1 MRYASILLVAMLVSI
16 GMSNDPLGVQQMK
29 KLILLISVFVLLPV
43 FPVSADNDVDGKA
56 LFCQHKDHRPRTKD
70 IGIVFK
76 NGKSSVIFISNYSV
90 SETFWHPYTVW
101 THKIQFHY
109 FDRSVE
115 LNRRSLAFKEVI
127 NWFYCSLSTEAEVI
141 GALQK
146 RINNAKM
153 RNKI

>member
-1 MRYASILLVAMLVSI
+1 MR
-16 GMSNDPLGVQQMK
+16 
-29 KLILLISVFVLLPV
+29 LILLISVFVLLPI
-43 FPVSADNDVDGKA
+43 FPVSADNDVDGKV
-56 LFCQHKDHRPRTKD
+56 LLCQHKDYRPRTKD

-76 NGKSSVIFISNYSV
+76 NGKSRVIFISNYSV

-115 LNRRSLAFKEVI
+115 LNRRSLAFKDVI

-146 RINNAKM
+146 RIKNAKK

>member
-1 MRYASILLVAMLVSI
+1 MR
-16 GMSNDPLGVQQMK
+16 
-29 KLILLISVFVLLPV
+29 LILLISVFVLLPI
-43 FPVSADNDVDGKA
+43 FPVSADNDVDGKV
-56 LFCQHKDHRPRTKD
+56 LFCQHKDYRPRTKD

-76 NGKSSVIFISNYSV
+76 NGKSRVIFISNYSV

-115 LNRRSLAFKEVI
+115 LSRRSLAFKNVI
-127 NWFYCSLSTEAEVI
+127 HWFYCSLSTEAEVI

-146 RINNAKM
+146 RINNAKK